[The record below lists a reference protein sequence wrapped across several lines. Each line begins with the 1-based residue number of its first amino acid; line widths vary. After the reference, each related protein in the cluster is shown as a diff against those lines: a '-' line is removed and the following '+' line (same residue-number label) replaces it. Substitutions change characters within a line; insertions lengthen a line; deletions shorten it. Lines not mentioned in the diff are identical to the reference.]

1 MIVFIIKKI
10 RQNKK
15 ISLVKLSKITN
26 ISTTYLN
33 DLENNKSIN
42 VTIPVLLKIADALN
56 VNIKQ
61 LFYTKLDIDD
71 LKEEMY
77 TRVDKFGLNSKE
89 VMEISQII
97 DLLVNIDL
105 ASQCIDKN
113 NS

>member
-77 TRVDKFGLNSKE
+77 TRIDKFGLNSEE